1 VVVEKAIEETIDY
14 NCEIRVEVIK
24 PVFQKFANLCK
35 ERDDMNHFALFN
47 DRDVEIEGNR
57 ITLLTDN
64 EIQSGHLDGIKA
76 EAVDFLRRELQIK
89 SILIDCKVVVNTSRK
104 LLYTSTEKYRFLAE
118 KYPIL
123 NQLRQ
128 RLGLETDF

>member
-1 VVVEKAIEETIDY
+1 
-14 NCEIRVEVIK
+14 
-24 PVFQKFANLCK
+24 
-35 ERDDMNHFALFN
+35 MNHFALFN